1 MKKILAIV
9 LVIAIATAGL
19 AFPAQAITRPQTQR
33 AATRYPVIL
42 VSGAG
47 FRDHMLF
54 DRFIG
59 YWGRIP
65 GALER
70 NGARVFYGGTE
81 AWGNVE
87 DNAAILQATVRRVL
101 NETGATRVNLIA
113 HSRGGIE
120 ARYMISSLGMG
131 GQVASLTTIST
142 PHHGMRVMDFAETTT
157 GWLWGV
163 VAFFVNLWFRIVG
176 DQNPDFFNSAR
187 AFTTTYMTAF
197 NRANPNDSRVYY
209 QSWAAQMQNPFSD
222 IIFVILN
229 PIVHIFDGPND
240 GLVSVESAQW
250 GNFRGIIRGTN
261 FRGISHADVVDA
273 RRMNFRLFPSNNGT
287 NDMRDFY
294 IDLVEDLRLRGF

>member
-19 AFPAQAITRPQTQR
+19 AFPVQASSNTQR
-33 AATRYPVIL
+33 AATRYPVVL

-54 DRFIG
+54 NRFIN

-65 GALER
+65 GALQR
-70 NGARVFYGGTE
+70 NGTRVFHGGTE

-101 NETGATRVNLIA
+101 AETGATRVNLIA

-142 PHHGMRVMDFAETTT
+142 PHHGMNIMDLLDIIPDGLVRFAA
-157 GWLWGV
+157 V
-163 VAFFVNLWFRIVG
+163 FINLWFRVVG
-176 DQNPDFFNSAR
+176 DRNPDFFNSVR
-187 AFTTTYMTAF
+187 AFTTSYMQDF
-197 NRANPNDSRVYY
+197 NRANPNDPRVHY
-209 QSWAAQMQNPFSD
+209 QSWAAQMANPFSD
-222 IIFVILN
+222 IIFVFLN
-229 PIVHIFDGPND
+229 PIIHIFDGPND

-273 RRMNFRLFPSNNGT
+273 RRMNFRLFPGSNGT
-287 NDMRDFY
+287 NDMREFY
-294 IDLVEDLRLRGF
+294 VNLVEDLRQRGF

>member
-1 MKKILAIV
+1 MKKLLAIL

-19 AFPAQAITRPQTQR
+19 AFPVQANAPQQAQR

-47 FRDHMLF
+47 FRDQVLF
-54 DRFIG
+54 DSFIN

-81 AWGNVE
+81 AWGSVE
-87 DNAAILQATVRRVL
+87 ANAAILQATVRRVL
-101 NETGATRVNLIA
+101 AETGATRVNIIA

-131 GQVASLTTIST
+131 AQVASLTTIST
-142 PHHGMRVMDFAETTT
+142 PHHGLRVMDFAEGIT

-163 VAFFVNLWFRIVG
+163 VAFFVNIWFRLVG
-176 DQNPDFFNSAR
+176 DRNPDFLNSVR
-187 AFTTTYMTAF
+187 AFTTTYMTRF
-197 NRANPNDSRVYY
+197 NQANPNDSRVYY
-209 QSWAAQMQNPFSD
+209 QSWAAQMANPFSD
-222 IIFVILN
+222 IMFVLLN
-229 PIVHIFDGPND
+229 PIVHAFDGPND

-250 GNFRGIIRGTN
+250 GNFRGTIRGTN

-273 RRMNFRLFPSNNGT
+273 RRINFRIFPRGEGT
-287 NDMRDFY
+287 NDMRTFY
-294 IDLVEDLRLRGF
+294 VDLVEDLRLRGF